1 MTDNMLI
8 LGADIGK
15 KHLKLSAYRKNQTE
29 MTNENYIQE
38 DDLNVDAV
46 IKKLNTFLASM
57 NIREK
62 QNIKIVF
69 SCADSSINMVKNV
82 EMRLLEDG
90 FLKENIRLISL
101 ENAFLHYVLKQ
112 EETIR
117 QYTVYLFDFDGN
129 ELYAYKMAHSKK
141 KIPESYKAEKTLLGS
156 FSLSGDRKEWGHIF
170 DEKFAGAAKQLL
182 SKEVVSAVYLT
193 GEGFEGG
200 WLKKSLKVLCD
211 GRRAFMGQNLFS
223 SGNCYFGSTLVEN
236 NSAKAYLIQ
245 APETVLYECGVLD
258 GANKDA
264 FFKILDA
271 GNAWYDTKGSVDV
284 ILERAGKVD
293 VVFVNTMNK
302 EKQVESVDI
311 APLSKRP
318 KKMGRLHVE
327 IEFFDNKTGVITVC
341 DLGFGQFLPATH
353 QVFLK
358 EFTLI

>member
-15 KHLKLSAYRKNQTE
+15 KHMKLSAYRKNQTE
-29 MTNENYIQE
+29 MTNENYIPE
-38 DDLNVDAV
+38 DDLTVDAML
-46 IKKLNTFLASM
+46 KRLNTFLGSM
-57 NIREK
+57 NISEK
-62 QNIKIVF
+62 QNIRIVF

-82 EMRLLEDG
+82 EKRLLLDG
-90 FLKENIRLISL
+90 ILRENIRLISQ
-101 ENAFLHYVLKQ
+101 ENAFLHYVLNQ
-112 EETIR
+112 EEAIR
-117 QYTVYLFDFDGN
+117 QHTVYLFDFDGT

-141 KIPESYKAEKTLLGS
+141 KMPESYKAEKTLLGS
-156 FSLSGDRKEWGHIF
+156 MSLSGDSKEWGRIF

-200 WLKKSLKVLCD
+200 WLKKSLKVICD

-223 SGNCYFGSTLVEN
+223 AGDCYFGSILEN
-236 NSAKAYLIQ
+236 SGAREYLIQ

-264 FFKILDA
+264 FYKICDA
-271 GNAWYDTKGSVDV
+271 GNAWYDTKGNVDV
-284 ILERAGKVD
+284 IMERAGKVD
-293 VVFVNTMNK
+293 VVFVNSINK

-311 APLSKRP
+311 AVLSKRP
-318 KKMGRLHVE
+318 KKIGRLHVE
-327 IEFFDNKTGVITVC
+327 VEFFDNKTGVITVC
-341 DLGFGQFLPATH
+341 DKGFGQFLPATH

>member
-15 KHLKLSAYRKNQTE
+15 NYLKLSCYRKDQTE
-29 MTNENYIQE
+29 MTNENYIPE
-38 DDLNVDAV
+38 DDLNVDEV
-46 IKKLNTFLASM
+46 LKKLNTFLTSM
-57 NIREK
+57 NISEK
-62 QNIKIVF
+62 QNIKMIF

-82 EMRLLEDG
+82 EKRLLEDG
-90 FLKENIRLISL
+90 FFKENIRLISQ
-101 ENAFLHYVLKQ
+101 ENAFLHYVLRQ
-112 EETIR
+112 DEMIR
-117 QYTVYLFDFDGN
+117 QHTVYLFDFDGN

-141 KIPESYKAEKTLLGS
+141 KMPESYKAEKTLLGS
-156 FSLSGDRKEWGHIF
+156 FSLSGDSKEWGHIF
-170 DEKFAGAAKQLL
+170 DEKFAAAAKQLL

-223 SGNCYFGSTLVEN
+223 SGDCYFGSTLEN
-236 NSAKAYLIQ
+236 SSVKEYVIQ
-245 APETVLYECGVLD
+245 APETVLYECGVLN
-258 GANKDA
+258 GANRDA
-264 FFKILDA
+264 FFKICDA
-271 GNAWYDTKGSVDV
+271 GNAWYDTKGSVD
-284 ILERAGKVD
+284 IIMERAGKVD

-327 IEFFDNKTGVITVC
+327 VEFFDSKTGVITVC